1 MIISNTNKLP
11 SVKICVFLLM
21 EALKERVGEHLLR
34 MVYPA
39 SVGGDELDNFFVL
52 MPFWHCQGSFKLME
66 VTPWTFERILP
77 LEWVGCG

>member
-52 MPFWHCQGSFKLME
+52 MPF
-66 VTPWTFERILP
+66 
-77 LEWVGCG
+77 